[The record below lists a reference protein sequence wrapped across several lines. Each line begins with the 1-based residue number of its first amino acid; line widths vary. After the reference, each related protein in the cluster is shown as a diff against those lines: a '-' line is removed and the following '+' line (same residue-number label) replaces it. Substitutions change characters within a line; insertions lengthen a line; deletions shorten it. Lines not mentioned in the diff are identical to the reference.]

1 MSGHLVL
8 PAALLSDPGRRL
20 DIVGIGTALVDHL
33 GVADDAALAALG
45 LTKGAMQL
53 VDLATSERIRSAIG
67 EQRQISGGTVANTA
81 VGVASLGGRP
91 AFVGAVATDALGDRY
106 AADLEASGV
115 AAILER
121 LAVREGESE
130 TGRSVVVVTP
140 DAERTMATTLGVGP
154 LLDHDAIH
162 GDLLA
167 SARLVYFDGYVL
179 DFPDADR
186 LVTRIVELARDA
198 STPIALGLADP
209 LVVRR
214 HHRALT
220 ALIDDGVA
228 LLFANEAEATGLV
241 GTDDVEEAV
250 AALRRPGLV
259 SVVTR
264 GADGAVVATEE
275 GTVEIDAE
283 PVDVLVD
290 ATGAGDLF
298 AAGVCFGVTH
308 GYDLVRSARLGALA
322 AAEAVTHLGAR
333 PEVSLAELAAARGLL
348 GAPSGRR

>member
-1 MSGHLVL
+1 VPDHLLL
-8 PAALLSDPGRRL
+8 PPALRCDPGRRL
-20 DIVGIGTALVDHL
+20 DIVGVGTALIDHL
-33 GVADDAALAALG
+33 AIAEDGVLTGLG

-53 VDLATSERIRSAIG
+53 VDLATSERIRSVVG
-67 EQRQISGGTVANTA
+67 EQRQVSGGTVANTA

-91 AFVGAVATDALGDRY
+91 AFIGAVADDALGDRY
-106 AADLEASGV
+106 AADLEDSGV
-115 AAILER
+115 AAILQR
-121 LAVREGESE
+121 LPARVGESE
-130 TGRSVVVVTP
+130 TGRSVVIVTP

-179 DFPDADR
+179 DFPDADL
-186 LVTRIVELARDA
+186 LVTRLVELAREA
-198 STPIALGLADP
+198 STPLALGLADP

-220 ALIDDGVA
+220 ALIENDVA

-264 GADGAVVATEE
+264 GADGAVVATTE
-275 GTVEIDAE
+275 GTVEIDAD
-283 PVDVLVD
+283 PVDALVD

-298 AAGVCFGVTH
+298 AAGVCFGVARGH
-308 GYDLVRSARLGALA
+308 DLVHAARLGALA
-322 AAEAVTHLGAR
+322 AAEAITHLGAR
-333 PEVSLAELAAARGLL
+333 PEAPLAELAAARGLL
-348 GAPSGRR
+348 GAPSGR